1 MEART
6 RGNVAGMKANY
17 ARLPVALLGMV
28 LALTACSSSDTAPTS
43 TTSSSVDK
51 LSSSSADP
59 SSSADTP
66 MSSQA
71 PKESSG
77 AEAVTGV
84 WATDDGQLRRGLR
97 ADGTFVEDFN
107 GQKAAYE
114 GSYTVEGSM
123 LCLNTTS
130 GITVEGTIGDDRI
143 EIDGYDLRRAS

>member
-1 MEART
+1 MLVIGHRA
-6 RGNVAGMKANY
+6 
-17 ARLPVALLGMV
+17 
-28 LALTACSSSDTAPTS
+28 DIHHF
-43 TTSSSVDK
+43 
-51 LSSSSADP
+51 SSSSADP

-66 MSSQA
+66 VSSQA

-77 AEAVTGV
+77 AEAVTGA
-84 WATDDGQLRRGLR
+84 WATDDGQLRIELR

-114 GSYTVEGSM
+114 GSYTVEDSM
-123 LCLNTTS
+123 LSLNTTS